1 MKDVLRLRLLAPC
14 ALALV
19 ATAVVAG
26 FGAGFASA
34 AAMPNNPVITI
45 TRPPSPDDGQTL
57 ITNHA
62 TLAFTYNRTP
72 KQTKSLTC
80 VLSGPTS
87 SSGPCDSPVAGGAG
101 STSGKSYTG
110 LATGSYTFTVTMT
123 LGDGGTA
130 TATTHFAYRT
140 GIFEEASP
148 VFHAYAI
155 GSDWFPADS
164 TGSAS
169 APLQPA
175 GGIILPPT
183 PTPSSSS
190 GCTPADFSGAFVG
203 WIALIQRGGCNFGVK
218 VLNAEAAGAGGVVI
232 FNEGNNA
239 TRMDAI
245 PISLRDAN
253 GNLFTASIPV
263 VFTSFAIGQD
273 LYSQSLSSPLLVD
286 LSIH

>member
-1 MKDVLRLRLLAPC
+1 MRDVLRLRRLAPC
-14 ALALV
+14 ALV
-19 ATAVVAG
+19 VVTAAVLAG

-34 AAMPNNPVITI
+34 AAMPNNPVITF
-45 TRPPSPDDGQTL
+45 TRPSPDDGQTL
-57 ITNHA
+57 ITNSP
-62 TLAFTYNRTP
+62 TFAFTYNRTP

-80 VLSGPTS
+80 ALSGPTS

-110 LATGSYTFTVTMT
+110 LATGSYTFTVSMT

-164 TGSAS
+164 TGSWS
-169 APLQPA
+169 SPLKPA
-175 GGIILPPT
+175 GGMILPPT
-183 PTPSSSS
+183 PTPSSTS
-190 GCTPADFSGAFVG
+190 GCTPADFNGSFVG
-203 WIALIQRGGCNFGVK
+203 RIALIQRGGCNFGVK
-218 VLNAEAAGAGGVVI
+218 VLNAEAVGASGVVI
-232 FNEGNNA
+232 FNEGNNS

-245 PISLRDAN
+245 PISLRDAA

-273 LYSQSLSSPLLVD
+273 LYNQSLSQATILGLDVF
-286 LSIH
+286 

>member
-1 MKDVLRLRLLAPC
+1 MKDVLSLRLLVPC
-14 ALALV
+14 ALVLA
-19 ATAVVAG
+19 AAAVLAG

-34 AAMPNNPVITI
+34 AAKPNKPVITF
-45 TRPPSPDDGQTL
+45 TSPSPDDGQTL
-57 ITNHA
+57 ITSSA

-110 LATGSYTFTVTMT
+110 LSTGDYTLTVSMT
-123 LGDGGTA
+123 LTDGGTA

-140 GIFEEASP
+140 GVFHEDSP
-148 VFHAYAI
+148 VPHTYVI
-155 GSDWFPADS
+155 GQDWFPADS
-164 TGSAS
+164 TGSVS
-169 APLQPA
+169 AVLQPV

-190 GCTPADFSGAFVG
+190 GCTPADFSGFSVG
-203 WIALIQRGGCNFGVK
+203 SIALIQRGGCNFGVK
-218 VLNAEAAGAGGVVI
+218 VLNAEAAGASGVVI

-245 PISLRDAN
+245 SISLRDAN
-253 GNLFTASIPV
+253 GNLFTATIPV

-273 LYSQSLSSPLLVD
+273 LYNQTSVHLELN
-286 LSIH
+286 IH

>member
-1 MKDVLRLRLLAPC
+1 
-14 ALALV
+14 
-19 ATAVVAG
+19 
-26 FGAGFASA
+26 
-34 AAMPNNPVITI
+34 MPNNPVITI

-62 TLAFTYNRTP
+62 TFAFTYNRTP

-80 VLSGPTS
+80 ALSGPTS

-101 STSGKSYTG
+101 STAGKSYTG

-130 TATTHFAYRT
+130 TATTHFAYRV
-140 GIFEEASP
+140 GAFGEFSP
-148 VFHAYAI
+148 VPQVFAI
-155 GSDWFPADS
+155 GHDWFPADS
-164 TGSAS
+164 TGVTA
-169 APLQPA
+169 ALLKPA

-183 PTPSSSS
+183 PAPSSSS
-190 GCTPADFSGAFVG
+190 GCTPADFSGSFVG
-203 WIALIQRGGCNFGVK
+203 QIALIQRGGCNFGVK
-218 VLNAEAAGAGGVVI
+218 VQNAEAAGASGVVI

-253 GNLFTASIPV
+253 GNLFTAIIPV

-273 LYSQSLSSPLLVD
+273 LYNQSLSQATILD
-286 LSIH
+286 LDVF